1 VYRGNLLIK
10 VEKHSAVICAA
21 VIAFLLLGIVY
32 GNNNAAEAQTPNIAE
47 QVVGSVQEKKEGT
60 DNKQDSRKTLGESE
74 DIIESSEE
82 KQEQEDEGK
91 NNDEKNV
98 EDDEDKDNIPLEFEI
113 PIPFP

>member
-1 VYRGNLLIK
+1 
-10 VEKHSAVICAA
+10 
-21 VIAFLLLGIVY
+21 LGIVY

-47 QVVGSVQEKKEGT
+47 QDVGSVQEKKEDT
-60 DNKQDSRKTLGESE
+60 DNKQDSRKALGESE
-74 DIIESSEE
+74 GIIESSEE

-91 NNDEKNV
+91 NNDDKNI

>member
-1 VYRGNLLIK
+1 M
-10 VEKHSAVICAA
+10 
-21 VIAFLLLGIVY
+21 GIVY
-32 GNNNAAEAQTPNIAE
+32 GNNNAAEAQTPTVAE
-47 QVVGSVQEKKEGT
+47 QDVSSAQEKKEDT

-91 NNDEKNV
+91 NNDDDV

>member
-1 VYRGNLLIK
+1 
-10 VEKHSAVICAA
+10 
-21 VIAFLLLGIVY
+21 LGIVY
-32 GNNNAAEAQTPNIAE
+32 CNNNAAEAQTPTIAE
-47 QVVGSVQEKKEGT
+47 QDVSSAQEKKEDT
-60 DNKQDSRKTLGESE
+60 DKQDSRKTLGESE

-91 NNDEKNV
+91 NNDDNEDV

>member
-1 VYRGNLLIK
+1 
-10 VEKHSAVICAA
+10 
-21 VIAFLLLGIVY
+21 LGIVY

-47 QVVGSVQEKKEGT
+47 QDVSSAQEKKEDT
-60 DNKQDSRKTLGESE
+60 DNTQDSRKTLGESE

-91 NNDEKNV
+91 NNDDNDDV
-98 EDDEDKDNIPLEFEI
+98 EDDEDMDNIPLEFEI

>member
-1 VYRGNLLIK
+1 
-10 VEKHSAVICAA
+10 
-21 VIAFLLLGIVY
+21 LGIVY

-47 QVVGSVQEKKEGT
+47 QDAGSVQEEKEDT
-60 DNKQDSRKTLGESE
+60 NNKQDSRKTLGESE

-91 NNDEKNV
+91 NNDDKNV

>member
-1 VYRGNLLIK
+1 M
-10 VEKHSAVICAA
+10 
-21 VIAFLLLGIVY
+21 GIVY
-32 GNNNAAEAQTPNIAE
+32 GNSNAAEAQTPDIAE
-47 QVVGSVQEKKEGT
+47 QDVSSAQEKKEDT

-91 NNDEKNV
+91 NNDDNDDV

>member
-1 VYRGNLLIK
+1 M
-10 VEKHSAVICAA
+10 
-21 VIAFLLLGIVY
+21 GISY
-32 GNNNAAEAQTPNIAE
+32 GDNNTAKAQTPNQEE
-47 QVVGSVQEKKEGT
+47 QDVSSVQEKKEDT
-60 DNKQDSRKTLGESE
+60 YNKQDSRKTLGESE

-91 NNDEKNV
+91 NNDDKNV

>member
-1 VYRGNLLIK
+1 
-10 VEKHSAVICAA
+10 
-21 VIAFLLLGIVY
+21 LGIVY

-47 QVVGSVQEKKEGT
+47 QVVGSVQEKKEDT

-74 DIIESSEE
+74 DIIESE

-91 NNDEKNV
+91 NNDEKNA

>member
-1 VYRGNLLIK
+1 M
-10 VEKHSAVICAA
+10 
-21 VIAFLLLGIVY
+21 GIVY
-32 GNNNAAEAQTPNIAE
+32 CNNNAAEAQTPTIAE
-47 QVVGSVQEKKEGT
+47 QDVNSAAQEKKEDT

-91 NNDEKNV
+91 NNDDNEDV

>member
-1 VYRGNLLIK
+1 M
-10 VEKHSAVICAA
+10 
-21 VIAFLLLGIVY
+21 GIVY
-32 GNNNAAEAQTPNIAE
+32 SNINAAEAQTPSIAE
-47 QVVGSVQEKKEGT
+47 QDVSSAQEKKEDT

-91 NNDEKNV
+91 NNDDNDDI

>member
-1 VYRGNLLIK
+1 M
-10 VEKHSAVICAA
+10 
-21 VIAFLLLGIVY
+21 GIVY
-32 GNNNAAEAQTPNIAE
+32 GNNNAAEAQIPNIAE
-47 QVVGSVQEKKEGT
+47 QVVGSVQEKKEDT

>member
-1 VYRGNLLIK
+1 
-10 VEKHSAVICAA
+10 
-21 VIAFLLLGIVY
+21 LGIVY
-32 GNNNAAEAQTPNIAE
+32 GNNNAAEAQTPSIAE
-47 QVVGSVQEKKEGT
+47 QDVSSVQEKKEDT

-91 NNDEKNV
+91 NNDDNEDV

>member
-1 VYRGNLLIK
+1 M
-10 VEKHSAVICAA
+10 
-21 VIAFLLLGIVY
+21 GIVY

-47 QVVGSVQEKKEGT
+47 QVVGSVQEKKEDT

-91 NNDEKNV
+91 NNDDKNV